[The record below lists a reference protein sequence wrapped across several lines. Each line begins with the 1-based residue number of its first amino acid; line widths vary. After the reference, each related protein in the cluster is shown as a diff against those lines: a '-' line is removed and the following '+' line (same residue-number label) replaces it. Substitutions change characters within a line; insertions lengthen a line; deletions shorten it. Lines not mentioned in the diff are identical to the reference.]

1 MSQDKHMHVCESGA
15 YEMACDL
22 AYKEKRKWRIYILF
36 QGHAD
41 VENPRWRGWRSLAC
55 FIVGGA

>member
-36 QGHAD
+36 
-41 VENPRWRGWRSLAC
+41 
-55 FIVGGA
+55 